1 MKYLA
6 IAFALMASHVSAQ
19 TSCAAHELVAS
30 YLDGKYGEV
39 PKASGITANGGGF
52 EIYANERSG
61 TFTVIITVDGQ
72 SCIVA
77 HGSRFKAVGMA
88 L

>member
-19 TSCAAHELVAS
+19 TSCAAHVVVKD
-30 YLDGKYGEV
+30 YLSGKYGET
-39 PKASGITANGGGF
+39 PQAMGITESGGAL
-52 EIYANERSG
+52 EIYANGKTGS
-61 TFTVIITVDGQ
+61 FTVVITVDGQ
-72 SCIVA
+72 SCIKV
-77 HGSRFKAVGMA
+77 HGLRFKVAGMA